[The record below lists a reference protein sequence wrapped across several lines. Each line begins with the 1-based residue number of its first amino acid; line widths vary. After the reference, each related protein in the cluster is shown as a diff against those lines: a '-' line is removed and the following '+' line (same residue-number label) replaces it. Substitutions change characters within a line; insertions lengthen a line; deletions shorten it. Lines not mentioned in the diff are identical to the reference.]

1 MSALGEVMRDSS
13 EAMGG
18 SSQRDRMD
26 ALMRTRAVA
35 LVGASERPDS
45 LGHSMVRM
53 VRAGGYDGAVH
64 AINPR
69 YSEIDGIPCYAE
81 LSDLPETVEHV
92 VLGVGN
98 ERLDAALDAA
108 IAHGA
113 RAATIFAS
121 CAQPHDGGALKAR
134 LTAKLRNAGMALCG
148 GNCMGFYNNQIGLRI
163 AGYPALQA
171 MEPGPIGWLAQS
183 GSVFGALA
191 HNDPRLKFGF
201 AISSGAEMVT
211 TAADY
216 LAWMVDQDGIRV
228 VGMFL
233 EAVRDPVGFAR
244 ALERAAEK
252 NVAVAILKVGRT
264 AASAQMALSHT
275 GAIAG
280 SDAAYQALFRRYG
293 VIQVDDLDEL
303 AATLLLFQQPRKP
316 AAGGLVAIHDSGGE
330 RELAV
335 DIAERLG
342 IEYPALAEH
351 TRERI
356 ARHIDPELVP
366 MNPLD
371 AWGSAQSFETV
382 FAESFAALLD
392 DPNAAL
398 GVMFCD
404 IRDNYFVSTGY
415 AAAALAASKRT
426 DKPVA
431 VATNYGMVRHDGLA
445 QRLTSAGVPVIDGTS
460 EALKAVRHF
469 LGFRDRRPLRT
480 PARPA
485 GLPEDAGAP
494 WKAALAAGKP
504 LSEDEALGLMAAY
517 GIPTP
522 ARRTVGSA
530 AELEQAARALKFPV
544 ALKTATPGILH
555 KSDVGGVRLGLT
567 DPESLRDAYAE
578 MAQRLGPQA
587 LVAEMAPA
595 GTELALGA
603 VIDPQWGPIVMLATG
618 GVLIELLADRAVALA
633 PLAAEEARAM
643 IRSLQIRKLL
653 DGYRGRPAADLGALA
668 EAIVRLGWLA
678 KDLASVLS
686 EIDVNPL
693 IVGPQGACAVDAL
706 VVPAGTK
713 TGG

>member
-1 MSALGEVMRDSS
+1 
-13 EAMGG
+13 
-18 SSQRDRMD
+18 MD
-26 ALMRTRAVA
+26 ALMRPRSVA
-35 LVGASERPDS
+35 LVGASEKPES

-53 VRAGGYDGAVH
+53 VRAGGYDGAVY
-64 AINPR
+64 AVNPR
-69 YSEIDGIPCYAE
+69 YKEIEGIPCHADLSE
-81 LSDLPETVEHV
+81 LPGPVEHV
-92 VLGVGN
+92 VLGMGN
-98 ERLDAALDAA
+98 ERLEAAIDSA

-121 CAQPHDGGALKAR
+121 CAQPHDGGALKKR
-134 LTAKLRNAGMALCG
+134 LTEKLRGAGMALCG

-163 AGYPALQA
+163 AGYPALHA

-191 HNDPRLKFGF
+191 NNDPRLKFAF

-216 LAWMVDQDGIRV
+216 LSWMVDQDGIRV

-233 EAVRDPVGFAR
+233 ESVRDPAGFAR

-252 NVAVAILKVGRT
+252 NVAVVILKVGRT

-293 VIQVDDLDEL
+293 VVQVDDLDEM

-342 IEYPALAEH
+342 VEYPVLAEH

-371 AWGSAQSFETV
+371 AWGGAQSFETV
-382 FAESFAALLD
+382 FAESFTALLD
-392 DPNAAL
+392 DPRAAL

-404 IRDNYFVSTGY
+404 IRDDYFVSSGY
-415 AAAALAASKRT
+415 AEAALAAFRRT

-431 VATNYGMVRHDGLA
+431 LATNYGMLLHGGLA
-445 QRLTSAGVPVIDGTS
+445 QRLTEAGVPVIDGTS

-469 LGFRDRRPLRT
+469 LAFRDRRPVAPPR
-480 PARPA
+480 RPA
-485 GLPEDAGAP
+485 DLPGDAGTT
-494 WKAALAAGKP
+494 WKKRLSTGKP
-504 LSEDEALGLMAAY
+504 LSEDEALALMSAY
-517 GIPTP
+517 GIRTP
-522 ARRTVGSA
+522 ARRVVGSA
-530 AELEQAARALKFPV
+530 GELAQAADTLRFPV
-544 ALKTATPGILH
+544 VLKTAVPGILH
-555 KSDVGGVRLGLT
+555 KSDVGGVRLGLA
-567 DPESLRDAYAE
+567 DRDALLAAYAE

-587 LVAEMAPA
+587 LVAEMAPP

-603 VIDPQWGPIVMLATG
+603 VIDPQWGPVVMLAAG
-618 GVLIELLADRAVALA
+618 GVLIELLGDRAVALA
-633 PLAAEEARAM
+633 PLDAEEGRDM
-643 IRSLQIRKLL
+643 VRSLQVRKLL
-653 DGYRGRPAADLGALA
+653 EGYRGRPAANLDLLVD
-668 EAIVRLGWLA
+668 AILRLGWLA
-678 KDLASVLS
+678 ADLAGVLS

-693 IVGPQGACAVDAL
+693 IVGPDGAWAVDAL
-706 VVPAGTK
+706 VVPSGSK
-713 TGG
+713 TEA

>member
-1 MSALGEVMRDSS
+1 
-13 EAMGG
+13 
-18 SSQRDRMD
+18 MD
-26 ALMRTRAVA
+26 ALMQPRSVA
-35 LVGASERPDS
+35 LVGASEKPDS

-53 VRAGGYDGAVH
+53 IRAGGYDGVLR

-69 YSEIDGIPCYAE
+69 YSEIDGIPCYAD
-81 LSDLPETVEHV
+81 LSDLPEKVEHV

-108 IAHGA
+108 TAHGA
-113 RAATIFAS
+113 KAATIFAS
-121 CAQPHDGGALKAR
+121 CAQPHDGGALRTR

-148 GNCMGFYNNQIGLRI
+148 GNCMGFYNNRIGLRI
-163 AGYPALQA
+163 AGYPALQP
-171 MEPGPIGWLAQS
+171 MEPGAIGWLAQS

-216 LAWMVDQDGIRV
+216 LSWMVDQNGIRV

-233 EAVRDPVGFAR
+233 ESVRDPAGFAR

-280 SDAAYQALFRRYG
+280 SDATYQALFRRYG

-316 AAGGLVAIHDSGGE
+316 ATGGLVAIHDSGGE
-330 RELAV
+330 RELAA

-342 IEYPALAEH
+342 IEYPVLAEH

-356 ARHIDPELVP
+356 AHHIDPELVP

-371 AWGSAQSFETV
+371 AWGGAQSFETV
-382 FAESFAALLD
+382 FAESLTALLD

-404 IRDNYFVSTGY
+404 IRDGYFVSTGY
-415 AAAALAASKRT
+415 AEAALAASKRT
-426 DKPVA
+426 EKPVA

-445 QRLTSAGVPVIDGTS
+445 QRLTAAGVPVIDGTS

-469 LGFRDRRPLRT
+469 LRFRDRRPITT

-485 GLPEDAGAP
+485 DLPEDAGTP
-494 WKAALAAGKP
+494 WRAVLASGKP
-504 LSEDEALGLMAAY
+504 LSEDEALALMAAY
-517 GIPTP
+517 GIRTP
-522 ARRTVGSA
+522 VRRTVGSA
-530 AELEQAARALKFPV
+530 GELEQEARALSFPV
-544 ALKTATPGILH
+544 ALKTAVPGILH
-555 KSDVGGVRLGLT
+555 KSDVGGVRLGLA
-567 DPESLRDAYAE
+567 DPESLRGAYDE
-578 MAQRLGPQA
+578 MARRLGPQV
-587 LVAEMAPA
+587 LIAEMAPA

-603 VIDPQWGPIVMLATG
+603 VIDPQWGPVVMLAAG

-633 PLAAEEARAM
+633 PLETEEARTM
-643 IRSLQIRKLL
+643 IRSLQLRKLI
-653 DGYRGRPAADLGALA
+653 DGYRGRPAADLDSLVD
-668 EAIVRLGWLA
+668 AIVRLGWLA

-706 VVPAGTK
+706 VVPAGK
-713 TGG
+713 MMGA

>member
-1 MSALGEVMRDSS
+1 
-13 EAMGG
+13 
-18 SSQRDRMD
+18 MD
-26 ALMRTRAVA
+26 ALMRPRSVA
-35 LVGASERPDS
+35 LVGASEKPES

-53 VRAGGYDGAVH
+53 VRAGGYDGTVY

-69 YSEIDGIPCYAE
+69 YKEIDGIPCHAN
-81 LSDLPETVEHV
+81 LSDLPATVEHV
-92 VLGVGN
+92 VVGVGN
-98 ERLDAALDAA
+98 ERLDAAIDAA

-113 RAATIFAS
+113 KAATIFAS
-121 CAQPHDGGALKAR
+121 CAQPHDGGVLKAR
-134 LTAKLRNAGMALCG
+134 LTAKLRGAGMALCG

-163 AGYPALQA
+163 AGYPAMQA
-171 MEPGPIGWLAQS
+171 MKPGPIGWLAQS

-216 LAWMVDQDGIRV
+216 LSWMVDQDGIRV

-233 EAVRDPVGFAR
+233 ETVRDPAGFVR

-252 NVAVAILKVGRT
+252 NVAVVILKVGRT

-342 IEYPALAEH
+342 VQYPVLAEH

-371 AWGSAQSFETV
+371 AWGGAQSFETV
-382 FAESFAALLD
+382 FAESFTALLD

-404 IRDNYFVSTGY
+404 IRDGYFVSAGY
-415 AAAALAASKRT
+415 AEAALEASKRT

-445 QRLTSAGVPVIDGTS
+445 QRLTAAGVPVIDGTS

-469 LGFRDRRPLRT
+469 LRFRDRRPIAT

-485 GLPEDAGAP
+485 DLPEDAGAR

-504 LSEDEALGLMAAY
+504 LSEDEALALMTAY
-517 GIPTP
+517 GIPAP

-530 AELEQAARALKFPV
+530 AELEQAARALRFPV
-544 ALKTATPGILH
+544 ALKTAVPGILH
-555 KSDVGGVRLGLT
+555 KSDVGGVRLGLD
-567 DPESLRDAYAE
+567 DPESLQVAYAE

-587 LVAEMAPA
+587 LIAEMAPA

-603 VIDPQWGPIVMLATG
+603 IIDPQWGPVVMLAAG

-633 PLAAEEARAM
+633 PLQAEEARSM
-643 IRSLQIRKLL
+643 IESLQIRKLL
-653 DGYRGRPAADLGALA
+653 DGYRGRPAADLGSLVDS
-668 EAIVRLGWLA
+668 IVRLGWLA
-678 KDLASVLS
+678 TDLADVLS

-693 IVGPQGACAVDAL
+693 IVGSQGTWAVDAL
-706 VVPAGTK
+706 VVPARQSKGA
-713 TGG
+713 